1 MRRATSI
8 RLSAIRDAPEGT
20 IHFRGRVLPDEP
32 LLEAPLSGRRCV
44 FHDVLVEEYSDATG
58 IVLRQLRGLPF
69 RIEDGTGTAL
79 IAFQGAGPD
88 LRSAIGPRYVD
99 CHIHRDVK
107 ERGGVFLRRK
117 APRSE
122 ALAREYGLI
131 DYGLLGS
138 HLSGAE
144 GVIEVGD
151 VVDVFGR
158 GRHLIGPGGQS
169 LGYRTPP
176 QEYVVEA
183 AVDAPLI
190 LVKRSGR
197 KLRS

>member
-1 MRRATSI
+1 MSI
-8 RLSAIRDAPEGT
+8 RVSAIRNAPEGT
-20 IHFRGRVLPDEP
+20 VHFRGRVLCDEP

-58 IVLRQLRGLPF
+58 TVLRQLRGLPF

-88 LRSAIGPRYVD
+88 LPAAIGPRFID
-99 CHIHRDVK
+99 CRIPRDVK
-107 ERGGVFLRRK
+107 ERGGVFRRKK

-138 HLSGAE
+138 HLSGSE

-151 VVDVFGR
+151 MVDVLGR
-158 GRHLIGPGGQS
+158 GRRLIGPGGQS

-176 QEYVVEA
+176 EEYVVLA
-183 AVDAPLI
+183 IPGAPLI
-190 LVKRSGR
+190 LVKRGSKR
-197 KLRS
+197 RRV